1 MKIIVDAMGG
11 DNAPLE
17 IIKGVSIAVQEYN
30 AEAVLVG
37 KEDIIKKLANE
48 NNISLDKIN
57 IVNADNVITMEDNPR
72 DVVKEKSDSS
82 MAIGLKML
90 ADGEG
95 DAFMSAGNSG
105 ALVVGATLIVKR
117 LKSIKRPA
125 FAPVMPKETG
135 MFMLI
140 DSGANIECRPEMLEQ
155 FAVMGSIYMSEV
167 MGVKNPRV
175 GLANVGTEDH
185 KGGDLQHDTFA
196 LLKESNLNFI
206 GNIEARDIPFDACEV
221 VVCDG
226 FTGNIILKTYEGVAM
241 ALMNKIKGVF
251 KKNLKT
257 KIAASMVLSDMKELK
272 KSIDYNE
279 YGGAPVLGC
288 AKPVFKVHGSAKANT
303 VKNAFRLTMQYVEGD
318 VIGKISASY
327 N

>member
-17 IIKGVSIAVQEYN
+17 IIKGVSLAVQEYN

-48 NNISLDKIN
+48 NNISLDKIS

-82 MAIGLKML
+82 MALGLKML

-167 MGVKNPRV
+167 MGIKNPRV

-185 KGGDLQHDTFA
+185 KGGDLQHETFA
-196 LLKESNLNFI
+196 LLKDSNLNFI

-241 ALMNKIKGVF
+241 ALMKKIKGVF
-251 KKNLKT
+251 MKNLKT

-318 VIGKISASY
+318 VIGKIAASY